1 MKKGVGAI
9 NQDEKLEDLEKKVDR
24 NADKI
29 DANAEKIDALA
40 DKTDANAEKIDANAN
55 KIDELTELVRANAEM
70 ILGNAEKTDRNA
82 EKIDANAE
90 KIDANAEKID
100 ANAEMIRALAEM
112 LRAHAEKTD
121 SNFKKVD
128 IRFQNL
134 ENWVHGLRGRDLEK
148 SVPQKIGS
156 HLYTKMN
163 LRNPIML
170 LSPLDKMHKSIMS
183 ALYKAGD
190 SGLLTEAECT
200 RILKTDIILKA
211 FAEDGKE
218 IWLALEISAT
228 INDDDIERVLQ
239 SVDILQRLMGI
250 QAVAAVGG
258 YTISDPQA
266 ERAKNSGVE
275 VFIFKSP

>member
-24 NADKI
+24 NAEKI
-29 DANAEKIDALA
+29 DANAEKIDANA
-40 DKTDANAEKIDANAN
+40 D
-55 KIDELTELVRANAEM
+55 KIDELAELVR
-70 ILGNAEKTDRNA
+70 
-82 EKIDANAE
+82 ANAE

-121 SNFKKVD
+121 RNFNKAD

-148 SVPQKIGS
+148 SVPQKIGG

-200 RILKTDIILKA
+200 RILKTDLILKA
-211 FAEDGKE
+211 FAADGKE
-218 IWLALEISAT
+218 TWLALEISAT
-228 INDDDIERVLQ
+228 INDDDIERVLE
-239 SVDILQRLMGI
+239 SVDILRRLMGI